1 MDARV
6 APVAPLP
13 RFDPR
18 QVPVVAVDTQLPAV
32 PLQQLQPTALRRRFA
47 SPPIW
52 LPETRIELPFSR
64 RGATRAAVLIALV
77 NRPGGLS
84 VLLTQRTD
92 FLPTHSGQVA
102 FPGGKVDA
110 TDRGVQDTA
119 LREAH
124 EEIGLAPARVNV
136 LGKLPLYVT
145 GSRFVIT
152 PVVALVSGTSAL
164 HPNPDEVAD
173 VFEVPLSFLMNPA
186 HHRHHRLQWDGHVRE
201 WLSMPYPD
209 DVQRAGGGPVVER
222 FIWGATAGML
232 RNLYR
237 FLVA

>member
-1 MDARV
+1 MDA
-6 APVAPLP
+6 PIAPLP
-13 RFDPR
+13 QFDPR

-32 PLQQLQPTALRRRFA
+32 PAQRMQPAALRRRFA
-47 SPPIW
+47 SPPLW
-52 LPETRIELPFSR
+52 QPETRVERPFSR
-64 RGATRAAVLIALV
+64 RGAIRAAVLIALV
-77 NRPGGLS
+77 NRPGGMS
-84 VLLTQRTD
+84 VLLTQRAE

-102 FPGGKVDA
+102 LPGGKVDA
-110 TDRGVQDTA
+110 SDGDVQETA

-124 EEIGLAPARVNV
+124 EEIGLMPTRVDV

-152 PVVALVSGTSAL
+152 PVVALVPDAPVL
-164 HPNPDEVAD
+164 HPNPAEVAD

-209 DVQRAGGGPVVER
+209 SGAGGAIGGPVVER
-222 FIWGATAGML
+222 FIWGATAGIL

-237 FLVA
+237 FLAA